1 MENVFFALGGEAV
14 MLMPM
19 PSPGPVPDDPAAV
32 NAALAV
38 TEGFDG
44 LTSDSITYKGAGWRP
59 AQGDGDRDHP
69 GWQVRFGRN
78 DHAQLHSGTLM
89 LEVDNL
95 SVRYGAISAVRGASL
110 KVDPGE
116 IVSLLGSNGAGKSS
130 LVSAVVGII
139 PTAGGTVRF
148 EGEDITRANAEAVVA
163 RGMTL
168 TPEGRRVF
176 GDLSVH
182 ENLILGAATNRNR
195 AQVRQDIEKY
205 FDMFPIL
212 RERSQQ
218 LAKTLSGGEQQML
231 AIARS
236 LMSRPRLLMLD
247 EPSLGLAPRIVD
259 GIFDLMVKLR
269 DEGLTILVVEQNAS
283 EALSIADRAYIMT
296 TGAVVYEG
304 KAAELVGS
312 DNLMDAYL
320 GASVG

>member
-1 MENVFFALGGEAV
+1 
-14 MLMPM
+14 
-19 PSPGPVPDDPAAV
+19 
-32 NAALAV
+32 
-38 TEGFDG
+38 
-44 LTSDSITYKGAGWRP
+44 
-59 AQGDGDRDHP
+59 
-69 GWQVRFGRN
+69 
-78 DHAQLHSGTLM
+78 M
-89 LEVDNL
+89 LEIENL

-148 EGEDITRANAEAVVA
+148 EGEDITRANAETVVA

-182 ENLILGAATNRNR
+182 ENLILGAATNGNR
-195 AQVRQDIEKY
+195 GQVRLDIEKY

-231 AIARS
+231 AIARA

-269 DEGLTILVVEQNAS
+269 DEGLTILVVEQNAT

-304 KAAELVGS
+304 KAADLVGS

>member
-1 MENVFFALGGEAV
+1 
-14 MLMPM
+14 
-19 PSPGPVPDDPAAV
+19 
-32 NAALAV
+32 
-38 TEGFDG
+38 
-44 LTSDSITYKGAGWRP
+44 
-59 AQGDGDRDHP
+59 
-69 GWQVRFGRN
+69 
-78 DHAQLHSGTLM
+78 M

>member
-1 MENVFFALGGEAV
+1 
-14 MLMPM
+14 
-19 PSPGPVPDDPAAV
+19 
-32 NAALAV
+32 
-38 TEGFDG
+38 
-44 LTSDSITYKGAGWRP
+44 
-59 AQGDGDRDHP
+59 
-69 GWQVRFGRN
+69 
-78 DHAQLHSGTLM
+78 M

-110 KVDPGE
+110 KVNSGE

-148 EGEDITRANAEAVVA
+148 EGDDITRANAETVVA

-296 TGAVVYEG
+296 TGTVVYEG
-304 KAAELVGS
+304 MAAELVGS

-320 GASVG
+320 GTSVGYGEG